1 MQKFEEVI
9 NCINKLEFTTREIHL
24 LLLKADG
31 MNTMDTDNIKSLYE
45 QKGKLLSEIN
55 EFINSD
61 IGNSEIMS
69 HKEEWRYVIMH
80 LKESDGN
87 NLNLMRAR
95 LDILAEKLKKMNSVK
110 SVLIYQK

>member
-9 NCINKLEFTTREIHL
+9 ECLNKLELTTREIHL

-61 IGNSEIMS
+61 IGKSEIMT
-69 HKEEWRYVIMH
+69 HQEEWKNAIMH

>member
-9 NCINKLEFTTREIHL
+9 ECLNLLEITTKEIHI

-31 MNTMDTDNIKSLYE
+31 INAMDTDNIKLLYE

-61 IGNSEIMS
+61 NGKSEIMA
-69 HKEEWRYVIMH
+69 HQEEWRNIIMH

-110 SVLIYQK
+110 SVLLYQK